1 MEIDLEQFKQFID
14 YSVKK
19 RVSFGC
25 RSSVRAVRIK
35 GEMIIMKKFPKN
47 KRGIRRYFN
56 EKNLYLK
63 LKDEDFL
70 PKLKYFD
77 DKNRIIFM
85 EDVGNSIKIF
95 KKKKTITI

>member
-19 RVSFGC
+19 RISFGC

-35 GEMIIMKKFPKN
+35 GEMIIMKIFPNN
-47 KRGIRRYFN
+47 KLGIRRYFN
-56 EKNLYLK
+56 EKDLYLK

-77 DKNRIIFM
+77 DKNHIIFM
-85 EDVGNSIKIF
+85 EDVGDTIKIF
-95 KKKKTITI
+95 KKIKKR